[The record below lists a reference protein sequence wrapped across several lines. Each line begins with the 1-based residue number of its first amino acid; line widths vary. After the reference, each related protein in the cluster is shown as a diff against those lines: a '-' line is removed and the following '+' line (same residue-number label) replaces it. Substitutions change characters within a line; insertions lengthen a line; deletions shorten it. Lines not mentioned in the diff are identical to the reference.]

1 MKKRLRAR
9 DGAGGN
15 YNIFKVQGS
24 SKWCDTFRVGFSE
37 RLSLALRNM
46 ILMFPIYLPFVSVW
60 KNIEGTLST
69 DEGFLLKVS
78 LITIQRKL
86 LPRLSLKQPERLTSK
101 PSRKIEKLFLREEK
115 PENGFNYGKK
125 NFPRTRKKKKT
136 SKQSDGWWKRK
147 IPTGW

>member
-1 MKKRLRAR
+1 
-9 DGAGGN
+9 
-15 YNIFKVQGS
+15 
-24 SKWCDTFRVGFSE
+24 
-37 RLSLALRNM
+37 
-46 ILMFPIYLPFVSVW
+46 MFPIYLPFVSVW

-125 NFPRTRKKKKT
+125 NFPRTRKKKKLANNPMD
-136 SKQSDGWWKRK
+136 DGREKSQQDDSELDK
-147 IPTGW
+147 TFFATKST